1 MGLAINLLTYEDR
14 FNLFRIEQ
22 ELGTEV
28 QPIPATIDKR
38 LYVSPA
44 LIEEGDKRE
53 REAAASGQPVHGPS
67 VMQQGLPSIPPTQAA
82 MHAVPV
88 AQNANFTETVP
99 HRRGRRGQHRG
110 GGGGNRNHNQQQTA

>member
-1 MGLAINLLTYEDR
+1 MKLNLKQIGLA
-14 FNLFRIEQ
+14 
-22 ELGTEV
+22 
-28 QPIPATIDKR
+28 ATAASQAAKY
-38 LYVSPA
+38 LKSQ
-44 LIEEGDKRE
+44 GDKRE